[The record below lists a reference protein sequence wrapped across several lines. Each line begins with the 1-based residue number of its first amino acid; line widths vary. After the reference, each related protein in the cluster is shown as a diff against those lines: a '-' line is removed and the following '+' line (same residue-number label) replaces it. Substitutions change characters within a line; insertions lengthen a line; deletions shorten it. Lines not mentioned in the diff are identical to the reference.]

1 MSELRK
7 ALICGIGGQD
17 GSYLAELLIEK
28 GYQVYGTSRDAQVS
42 EFKNLT
48 RLGIRAE
55 TEVLSMAPNDFRSVL
70 QVLNNVQPDEIY
82 YLAGQSSVGLS
93 FDQPVETLESISSGV
108 LNLLEAIRF
117 LNKNI
122 RLYNAGSSECFG
134 DTGAI
139 PADESTP
146 FKPRSPYAIAKAT
159 AHWLTAN
166 YRESY
171 DIYACTGILFNHESC
186 LRPSRF
192 VTKKIVDTARRI
204 ANGSDEH
211 LVLGKIHII
220 RDWGWAPEYVEA
232 MWLMLQQEQPE
243 DYVIATGKSVG
254 LETFLSLVFH
264 EFGLDWQKYVEISK
278 DLFRPSD
285 LNESRANPCKAENI
299 LGWKTSYFIEDIVK
313 MLVEEKI

>member
-1 MSELRK
+1 MSESRK

-17 GSYLAELLIEK
+17 GSYLAKLLLGK

-48 RLGIRAE
+48 RLGILTE

-70 QVLNNVQPDEIY
+70 QVLNQVQPDELY

-117 LNKNI
+117 LNKDI

-134 DTGAI
+134 DTGAT

-146 FKPRSPYAIAKAT
+146 FKPRSPYAIAKST
-159 AHWLTAN
+159 AHWLTNN

-171 DIYACTGILFNHESC
+171 GIYAVTGILFNHESC

-204 ANGSDEH
+204 ANGSKED
-211 LVLGKIHII
+211 LVLGKINII

-232 MWLMLQQEQPE
+232 MWLMLQQQQPE
-243 DYVIATGKSVG
+243 DFVIATGKSCS
-254 LETFLSLVFH
+254 LQTFISLVFH
-264 EFGLDWQKYVEISK
+264 EFGLDWQKHVEFSR

-285 LNESRANPCKAENI
+285 LSESRANPDKAQNI
-299 LGWKTSYFIEDIVK
+299 LGWNASYFVEEIVK
-313 MLVEEKI
+313 MLVKEKI